1 MELTQFHDMV
11 KAACLDEMDAN
22 TAWKQI
28 PMGTK
33 MACGFH
39 SPINGGHYLAI
50 KSNRS
55 HVIISLSP
63 MDTYNV
69 YVISIRADK
78 VKIKEQQTDVYA
90 EDLGEVLY
98 HMLNK

>member
-1 MELTQFHDMV
+1 MELTEFHAMV
-11 KAACLDEMDAN
+11 KAACVDEMDAN

-28 PMGTK
+28 PMSTK
-33 MACGFH
+33 MACGFRN
-39 SPINGGHYLAI
+39 PIDCGHYLAI

-78 VKIKEQQTDVYA
+78 AKIKEQRADVYA

>member
-1 MELTQFHDMV
+1 MELTDFHTMV
-11 KAACLDEMDAN
+11 KAACVDEMDAN

-28 PMGTK
+28 PISTK
-33 MACGFH
+33 MACGFR
-39 SPINGGHYLAI
+39 SPINCGHYLGI

-63 MDTYNV
+63 VDTYNV
-69 YVISIRADK
+69 YVISVRNSH